1 MSVRKPVPAAYPI
14 TASRSART
22 SRASVSVIDTLSITI
37 LALSVAVMSTYA
49 FKGPFWAWASENFA
63 PGEAAVVLAH
73 VNAIGGLGSFLG
85 SWLFGV
91 VKGTTGSYALGLM
104 PIVAFMESRR
114 SWRLVSRVGRVSG
127 RQRECSL
134 RCRGFAAQMRQARES
149 IMSSHALCSRTSEL
163 KVSQTLTQRN
173 PA

>member
-22 SRASVSVIDTLSITI
+22 SRASVIDTVSITI

-49 FKGPFWAWASENFA
+49 FKGSFWAWASENFA

-104 PIVAFMESRR
+104 PIVAFIGIAALVAACLASRPR
-114 SWRLVSRVGRVSG
+114 I
-127 RQRECSL
+127 RQT
-134 RCRGFAAQMRQARES
+134 A
-149 IMSSHALCSRTSEL
+149 
-163 KVSQTLTQRN
+163 
-173 PA
+173 